1 MNRYELA
8 QLAWPDLAAAA
19 AEHRLLTYKELATR
33 FGYRGARAVRF
44 ALGPLQDLCLEKLLP
59 PLTSVVVIKRQVLQ
73 DLDLSLGQG
82 VWLRIMTPCFVLTGR
97 QFRYPFPMARGFRG
111 RRCSRNVALR

>member
-8 QLAWPDLAAAA
+8 HLAWPNLTAAA
-19 AEHRLLTYKELATR
+19 AEHRLLTYKELATK

-59 PLTSVVVIKRQVLQ
+59 PLTSIVVNQAT
-73 DLDLSLGQG
+73 G
-82 VWLRIMTPCFVLTGR
+82 TPGS
-97 QFRYPFPMARGFRG
+97 GFIAWPG
-111 RRCSRNVALR
+111 NLAEAQ